1 VMKRMDVLIFHFL
14 INPPSDTFSEGGSTV
29 SSHQPDSPRSRD
41 GGADGQQTVLRDP
54 INPNMPM
61 LDDSMLFFT
70 RGVLTFGT
78 GMNLKMACTRWVGV
92 GGGHL
97 GVGGTASSQTC
108 PLAGMEGRAGSRRC
122 CETPSIPTCPCLIT
136 VCCSLHGAC

>member
-1 VMKRMDVLIFHFL
+1 MKRMDVLIFHFL

-92 GGGHL
+92 WGGGA
-97 GVGGTASSQTC
+97 GGGGGNTTNQKY
-108 PLAGMEGRAGSRRC
+108 PNLDNR
-122 CETPSIPTCPCLIT
+122 
-136 VCCSLHGAC
+136 CSLLFTPGACCQHRAQV